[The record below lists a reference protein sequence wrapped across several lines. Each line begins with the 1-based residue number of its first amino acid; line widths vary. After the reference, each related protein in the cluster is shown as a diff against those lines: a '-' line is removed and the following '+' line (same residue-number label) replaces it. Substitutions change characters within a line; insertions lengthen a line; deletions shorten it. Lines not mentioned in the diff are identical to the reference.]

1 MNMENK
7 IFLLNNILSTVV
19 LLEGRKED
27 VMAKYSQVPKETVE
41 YLSNGDPSGN
51 NKYLEWMVKE
61 IVAGKDAPS
70 IAQVVKTYH
79 EKQNLI
85 NQQNVTEFSTEHSDD
100 LSNSSSIEN
109 IIKSPKDI
117 NSFLNLN
124 DLNVFVKFLNG
135 LTSKKQE
142 LEEIKK
148 ESDRIY

>member
-70 IAQVVKTYH
+70 ITQVVKTYH

-100 LSNSSSIEN
+100 LSNSSSI
-109 IIKSPKDI
+109 
-117 NSFLNLN
+117 
-124 DLNVFVKFLNG
+124 
-135 LTSKKQE
+135 
-142 LEEIKK
+142 
-148 ESDRIY
+148 